1 MKKLISLLILV
12 ALVFS
17 LAACGQKNETIGDVA
32 KEENQSSFLAGG
44 WTRPDSPAVSDKIQ
58 ILLHKAMDQMTGA
71 TYTPVA
77 YLGSQVVAGTNH
89 AILCRVA
96 PVVPDPVERYVI
108 VFLYEDLDG
117 NVQITETLES
127 NRSTD
132 INDLDGGWTQA
143 ESPVLTKN
151 VWAVLEKALDGSV
164 GAGYTPLA
172 LLSTQ
177 VVAGTNYCIL
187 CEITPVVPDAKSH
200 FALVYVY
207 EDVAG
212 NAEITETVDFEQ

>member
-44 WTRPDSPAVSDKIQ
+44 WSRSASPVITDEVK
-58 ILLHKAMDQMTGA
+58 ILLNKATDQMTGA

-96 PVVPDPVERYVI
+96 PVVPDPVENYVI
-108 VFLYEDLDG
+108 VFLHEDLNG

-143 ESPVLTKN
+143 ESPVLTEN

-187 CEITPVVPDAKSH
+187 CEITPVVPDAKIH